1 MPFIPK
7 DERPALARLA
17 GLRNEQASELSGA
30 LSAASDEL
38 DGDELVQHVINGTPS
53 VEADDVKRILSA
65 VRQVASA
72 KEVLEVQPDVFLN
85 DIAEGMGRIE
95 EDELRLDETKQEHLR
110 ERLTALTESPAM
122 EIHAKARSLQQD
134 RENTYCRARIISDLR
149 PIFGSDV
156 RQSPKAVLV
165 AHMLRITYHHGSR
178 GTLKDLFLTLR
189 TEDLD
194 QLSEL
199 IERARSKADSLHAF
213 TAGADLREIN

>member
-38 DGDELVQHVINGTPS
+38 DGDEL
-53 VEADDVKRILSA
+53 
-65 VRQVASA
+65 
-72 KEVLEVQPDVFLN
+72 VFLN

-134 RENTYCRARIISDLR
+134 RENTYCRARII
-149 PIFGSDV
+149 
-156 RQSPKAVLV
+156 
-165 AHMLRITYHHGSR
+165 
-178 GTLKDLFLTLR
+178 
-189 TEDLD
+189 TETC
-194 QLSEL
+194 S
-199 IERARSKADSLHAF
+199 
-213 TAGADLREIN
+213 

>member
-1 MPFIPK
+1 MSFIPK
-7 DERPALARLA
+7 DERPALALLA
-17 GLRNEQASELSGA
+17 ELKHEQASELSGA
-30 LSAASDEL
+30 LSDASDEL
-38 DGDELVQHVINGTPS
+38 GGDELVQHVIDGTPS
-53 VEADDVKRILSA
+53 VEADDVKRILRA

-95 EDELRLDETKQEHLR
+95 EDKLRLDETKQERLR

-213 TAGADLREIN
+213 TAAADLREIN

>member
-7 DERPALARLA
+7 DERPSLALLA
-17 GLRNEQASELSGA
+17 GLEEEQASELAGA
-30 LSAASDEL
+30 LGTASDDLGGE
-38 DGDELVQHVINGTPS
+38 ELVQHVIDGTRS
-53 VEADDVKRILSA
+53 VEPDDVKRILKA

-72 KEVLEVQPDVFLN
+72 REVLEIPPDVFLD
-85 DIAEGMGRIE
+85 DIAEGMGKIE
-95 EDELRLDETKQEHLR
+95 EDELRLDETRQRRLR
-110 ERLTALTESPAM
+110 DRLTALTESPAM

-134 RENTYCRARIISDLR
+134 RENTYCRARIITDLR

-165 AHMLRITYHHGSR
+165 AHMLRITYHHGSP
-178 GTLKDLFLTLR
+178 GTLRDLFLTLR

-199 IERARSKADSLHAF
+199 IERARLKAESLHAF
-213 TAGADLREIN
+213 TAAADLREIN

>member
-17 GLRNEQASELSGA
+17 GLWNEQASELSGA
-30 LSAASDEL
+30 LSAAADEL
-38 DGDELVQHVINGTPS
+38 DGDELVQHVIAGTPS

-72 KEVLEVQPDVFLN
+72 KEILEVQPDVFLN

-134 RENTYCRARIISDLR
+134 RENIYCRARIISDLR

-213 TAGADLREIN
+213 TAAADLREID